1 MFGKVKK
8 ILGIEGVKMELI
20 IPQEASKDSGIITGF
35 VKFTSL
41 SDDNLIQSIEIQL
54 IEKYTRGRGE
64 NKLINEYTMGQLV
77 KKEDISIS
85 KNDVIEIPFELDFV
99 FVKSEMDKMEENNFF
114 TRALVKMA
122 KKAKGVQSEY
132 SVRAEAKI
140 KGTTLNPIDNKSIK
154 LI

>member
-8 ILGIEGVKMELI
+8 ILGIEGVKLELI
-20 IPQEASKDSGIITGF
+20 IPEEASKDSGIVTGF

-41 SDDNLIQSIEIQL
+41 SDDNLIQGIQIQL
-54 IEKYTRGRGE
+54 IEKYTRGRGDG
-64 NKLINEYTMGQLV
+64 KLINEYTMGELI

-85 KNDVIEIPFELDFV
+85 KNDVIEVPFELDFV
-99 FVKSEMDKMEENNFF
+99 FIKSEMDKMEENNIF
-114 TRALVKMA
+114 TRALVKLA

-132 SVRAEAKI
+132 SIRAEAKI
-140 KGTTLNPIDNKSIK
+140 KGTTLSPIDQKNIK

>member
-8 ILGIEGVKMELI
+8 ILGIEGVKLELI
-20 IPQEASKDSGIITGF
+20 IPEEASKDAGIITGF
-35 VKFTSL
+35 IKLTAL
-41 SDDNLIQSIEIQL
+41 SDDNLLQSIQIQL
-54 IEKYTRGRGE
+54 IEKYSRGRGDS
-64 NKLINEYTMGQLV
+64 KLINEYTMGDV
-77 KKEDISIS
+77 TKEEDIKIS

-99 FVKSEMDKMEENNFF
+99 FVKSEMDKMEESNIFS
-114 TRALVKMA
+114 RALVKLA

-140 KGTTLNPIDNKSIK
+140 KGTTLSPMDQKSIK

>member
-8 ILGIEGVKMELI
+8 ILGIEGVKLELI
-20 IPQEASKDSGIITGF
+20 VPEEASKDSGIITGF

-41 SDDNLIQSIEIQL
+41 SDDNLIQSIQIQL

-64 NKLINEYTMGQLV
+64 AKLINEYTMGDLV
-77 KKEDISIS
+77 KREDIKIS
-85 KNDVIEIPFELDFV
+85 KNDVIEVPFELNFV

-114 TRALVKMA
+114 TKALVRMA

-132 SVRAEAKI
+132 SVRAEATI
-140 KGTTLNPIDNKSIK
+140 KGTTLSPMDQKNIK